1 MLRSLLPSR
10 AFNRHFQKTEWAAVP
25 PPSLS
30 PRSFPFAV
38 LQSIFGGQ
46 REPLKI
52 NHLGLKTPFPM
63 SYSLL
68 CLCVWL
74 ESQSRQSEC
83 GMSRKAGPSVGL
95 RQGRG
100 WAEPVAP
107 PFSPRPLLKR
117 GAGGGRQWQEQ
128 GFIKNPSVVQCRLHA
143 WRCGL
148 DNLCRLPGVGDNM
161 WRPLW
166 LPWVSSFFPVNQGRH
181 RPQAGA
187 SARLSFALDLRRV

>member
-83 GMSRKAGPSVGL
+83 GMSRKASPSVGL

-100 WAEPVAP
+100 RAGPVAP

-117 GAGGGRQWQEQ
+117 GAGGGGSGRNKALLKILQLCSADCMLGDAAWTICVGCQ
-128 GFIKNPSVVQCRLHA
+128 GWETKCGGRFGFLGCLH
-143 WRCGL
+143 
-148 DNLCRLPGVGDNM
+148 
-161 WRPLW
+161 
-166 LPWVSSFFPVNQGRH
+166 SSQ
-181 RPQAGA
+181 
-187 SARLSFALDLRRV
+187 

>member
-10 AFNRHFQKTEWAAVP
+10 AFNRHFQKTEWAAVPP

-100 WAEPVAP
+100 WAGPVAR

-117 GAGGGRQWQEQ
+117 GAGGGGSGRNKALLKILQLRSADCMLGDAAWTICVGCQ
-128 GFIKNPSVVQCRLHA
+128 GWETKCGGRFGFLGCLH
-143 WRCGL
+143 
-148 DNLCRLPGVGDNM
+148 
-161 WRPLW
+161 
-166 LPWVSSFFPVNQGRH
+166 SSQ
-181 RPQAGA
+181 
-187 SARLSFALDLRRV
+187 